1 MALSANGEQLREL
14 KPITARIRSI
24 SLEPR
29 LSQAYRGQSI
39 MPIRMS
45 FRIQCPPRSFEIQRH
60 FQKASS
66 GLEKSGPKIELEHT
80 IIEHK
85 EKHKDKI

>member
-1 MALSANGEQLREL
+1 MGKLVSERQ
-14 KPITARIRSI
+14 PITARIRSI
-24 SLEPR
+24 SLESR
-29 LSQAYRGQSI
+29 LSQAYRGQST

-45 FRIQCPPRSFEIQRH
+45 FGIQCLPRSFQIQRH

-66 GLEKSGPKIELEHT
+66 GLEKSGLKIELEHT

-85 EKHKDKI
+85 ENRT